1 MTRYMSML
9 AKAKI
14 GAVTSRAQR
23 LISRRVRARQ
33 PTHAERD
40 EFQQILNDSVDEGPI
55 QTFLAEH
62 ASFLIRLLPPG
73 AKVLVYDR
81 PKLGSEYIPDFLISV
96 TNSQGSQWTCIEL
109 ESPTRKPLTKVGQMS
124 AKLAHGIAQIN
135 DWRDWL
141 RDNIAYARGE
151 LDLKGISGDLAACI
165 IIGRRAAMNNHQQ
178 KRYAALNRMGF
189 TVLSY
194 DRLLDI

>member
-1 MTRYMSML
+1 MTSMP
-9 AKAKI
+9 AKTRVRTAT
-14 GAVTSRAQR
+14 ARAER
-23 LISRRVRARQ
+23 ILGRRVRACQPRQ
-33 PTHAERD
+33 TERD
-40 EFQQILNDSVDEGPI
+40 EFRQILNDSVDEGPI

-96 TNSQGSQWTCIEL
+96 TSSQGPQWTCIEL
-109 ESPTRKPLTKVGQMS
+109 ESPTRRSLTKSGQMS
-124 AKLAHGIAQIN
+124 AKLAHAIGQIN

-141 RDNIAYARGE
+141 RDNIAYARAE
-151 LDLKGISGDLAACI
+151 LGLKGISGELAACI
-165 IIGRRAAMNNHQQ
+165 IIGRRAVMNNHQQ